1 MEPIK
6 ETKTEIDIL
15 VTDVVVKVIKT
26 TTYNKADYIA
36 MIQQRLADTQAQKE
50 EYIHSQEGIISE
62 LQKQLDDLLNK

>member
-6 ETKTEIDIL
+6 ETKIEIDIQ
-15 VTDVVVKVIKT
+15 VTDVVVKVIET
-26 TTYNKADYIA
+26 ATYNKADYIA
-36 MIQQRLADTQAQKE
+36 MIKQRLADTQAQKE